1 MRLRFISIENKLNYM
16 VNKSPNRVAAADI
29 LAVVPI
35 TRKTLWLWQKKYN
48 FFPDPVKEAHPKG
61 RGIAGYY
68 PKWVLD
74 RCKKVY
80 ALQREGYK
88 IAMITK
94 ILNLEEEEKSVKKI
108 LLVDDEK
115 KFTKLLT
122 KFFIGNEYIVDVAYS
137 GLEAGLK
144 AVSFRPSIILLDINL
159 PGLNGLEVCRNLK
172 NNPTTEN
179 INIIIV
185 SGSLEYTEKAIL
197 DAGGDM
203 FIRKPVDL
211 AILLEKCNEII
222 ERHHN
227 RMPKH
232 I

>member
-1 MRLRFISIENKLNYM
+1 MVKKL
-16 VNKSPNRVAAADI
+16 PERVAAADI

-48 FFPDPVKEAHPKG
+48 FFPDPVKVAHPKG

-68 PKWVLD
+68 PKWVLE
-74 RCKKVY
+74 RCQKVY

-94 ILNLEEEEKSVKKI
+94 ILNQEEEEKSVKKI

-115 KFTKLLT
+115 KFTNLLS
-122 KFFIGNEYIVDVAYS
+122 KYFINNEYVVDVANN
-137 GLEAGLK
+137 GLDAGLK
-144 AVSFRPSIILLDINL
+144 AISFRPSIILLDINL

-172 NNPTTEN
+172 SNPITEN

-185 SGSLEYTEKAIL
+185 SASLQFTEKAIVE
-197 DAGGDM
+197 AGGDM
-203 FIRKPVDL
+203 LISKPVDL
-211 AILLEKCNEII
+211 ANLLEKCNEII
-222 ERHHN
+222 ESHQN
-227 RMPKH
+227 MAPKN